1 MRYADSL
8 LTQGEVVILRTR
20 QHWLQLLKRARNG
33 LLLWLLGIVLIG
45 LVIWFSISGWLYTLL
60 SGAVLVAFLV
70 GLVVVLWAFW
80 HWWAQDY
87 MVTSRRLLKV
97 TGVLNKHAA
106 DSSLEMINDAVL
118 SQSMWGRMFNY
129 GNLEIMT
136 AAEEAVDH
144 YHMIAGPKE
153 FKKTMLTAKHTLETE
168 LRSGLPPTPPLRA
181 SQPPAP
187 LATWPMPAAPVAAP
201 VAPAPATA
209 TPSPAT
215 APPAAAEAAAAGP
228 STAAPAP
235 ATTPA
240 PTPPAPMPPGAA
252 SEPAA
257 ATPVDESLEI
267 TQTLARLADLRDK
280 GVITPQDYE
289 QKKTE
294 LLGRL

>member
-8 LTQGEVVILRTR
+8 LTQGEVVVLRTR

-45 LVIWFSISGWLYTLL
+45 LVIWFSITGGLQTLL
-60 SGAVLVAFLV
+60 SGAALVAFLV
-70 GLVVVLWAFW
+70 GLVVFLWAFW

-87 MVTSRRLLKV
+87 MVTNRRLLKV
-97 TGVLNKHAA
+97 KGVLNKHAA

-118 SQSMWGRMFNY
+118 NQSVWGRMFNY
-129 GNLEIMT
+129 GDLEIMT

-181 SQPPAP
+181 SAPPAP
-187 LATWPMPAAPVAAP
+187 LATWPTP
-201 VAPAPATA
+201 VAPAAEPMS
-209 TPSPAT
+209 PSPAT
-215 APPAAAEAAAAGP
+215 PPPAAPGAASVP
-228 STAAPAP
+228 PPAPAP
-235 ATTPA
+235 GPASAEA
-240 PTPPAPMPPGAA
+240 PTPPGAA
-252 SEPAA
+252 TEPAS
-257 ATPVDESLEI
+257 ATAPGDESLEI

-289 QKKTE
+289 HKKTE